1 MLTLAITP
9 FDLTTRSRSAALSLL
24 LADTVA
30 ALSPADLGES
40 DSAGESEIHAVSLTE
55 FAHAWSWTRGLWHEG
70 ILDDTLSAAIA
81 EQAHRAWERLSAGP
95 LAAASRKPARA
106 QATAP
111 PVLDAA
117 RLIRSLA
124 SQSDPSVRLAVEAAT
139 MRACAD
145 HPTAF
150 VRDAGDALLDRLI
163 ERSTQPMARLTLP
176 IPDALDDDVII
187 ELRRL
192 LEASLA
198 PLRTALEEVIA
209 ACYAGAL
216 PEPVRE
222 VCARRVAPLADA
234 LVREAVSIETA
245 LSDTSMRAV
254 SLRIGIAPS
263 DIALRAAEAA
273 LRGRQEHRPAA
284 LAADAHRAVVLSVKA
299 LAWDAAS
306 I

>member
-30 ALSPADLGES
+30 TLSPADLGES
-40 DSAGESEIHAVSLTE
+40 DSSGESEIHAVSLTE

-70 ILDDTLSAAIA
+70 VLGDAMGATIA
-81 EQAHRAWERLSAGP
+81 EYARRARERIGAGP
-95 LAAASRKPARA
+95 RFASSRRSGSA
-106 QATAP
+106 QITSP

-124 SQSDPSVRLAVEAAT
+124 GQSDPSIRLAVEAAT

-145 HPTAF
+145 HHTAC

-163 ERSTQPMARLTLP
+163 DRSTQPMARLTLP
-176 IPDALDDDVII
+176 IPDVLDDDVII

-192 LEASLA
+192 LDSSLA

-284 LAADAHRAVVLSVKA
+284 LAADASPAVVLSVKA